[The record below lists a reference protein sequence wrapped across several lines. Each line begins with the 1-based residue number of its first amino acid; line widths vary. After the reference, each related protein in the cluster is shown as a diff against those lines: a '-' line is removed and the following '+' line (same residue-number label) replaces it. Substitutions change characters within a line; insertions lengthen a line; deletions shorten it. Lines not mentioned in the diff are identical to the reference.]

1 MTSIFPPVLENR
13 APAIDFVGSMEDASS
28 KTLDIH
34 FMMPHLNG
42 VGNGREIKNA
52 QVVVRYKSNN

>member
-13 APAIDFVGSMEDASS
+13 APAIEFVGSTADAES

-34 FMMPHLNG
+34 FMMPTLNG
-42 VGNGREIKNA
+42 IGGNSDIKNA
-52 QVVVRYKSNN
+52 